1 MNTEQ
6 PSATAQLVE
15 HVSQSTAAA
24 FSDIAAQVV
33 DQLTSEGAG
42 KCSASVSLKFVNA
55 KGRWYVKAKAST
67 SSKQAGESESSFS
80 LEPELPGVS
89 GTTEGGEYGR

>member
-1 MNTEQ
+1 MKTEQ
-6 PSATAQLVE
+6 SATAQLVE

-24 FSDIAAQVV
+24 FSDISAQVV
-33 DQLTSEGAG
+33 DQLTAEGAG

-55 KGRWYVKAKAST
+55 NGRWYVKAKAST

-89 GTTEGGEYGR
+89 GTEEGGENGH